1 MEDKPVSDTVT
12 DTDIQKLMVER
23 ELLREYKAKLEAG
36 KFKGTFKKYKNRK
49 RKD

>member
-1 MEDKPVSDTVT
+1 MEDKPLT

-23 ELLREYKAKLEAG
+23 ELLREYKAKVKVG
-36 KFKGTFKKYKNRK
+36 KFKGTFKRYKNLK